1 MYCSFVSLNS
11 RVVNKTSGLSVVGWS
26 SEDTP
31 SRTDG
36 IKLLCECRCLI
47 AYSWGVSFALYLS
60 HLQRFYDRKS
70 FGQSLFLFLKLGGS

>member
-11 RVVNKTSGLSVVGWS
+11 RVVNKTSGLSVVGCS

-31 SRTDG
+31 SRNDG
-36 IKLLCECRCLI
+36 VKLMCECRCLI

-70 FGQSLFLFLKLGGS
+70 FDQSLSLFLTLGGS